1 MSLEA
6 QDGAG
11 LPGADD
17 YGCGSATMPN
27 TDVVYVG

>member
-1 MSLEA
+1 MET

-11 LPGADD
+11 LPGAGD

-27 TDVVYVG
+27 TNVVYIG